1 MEPVGKAEA
10 EQEDK
15 VLKALF
21 EEAAH
26 KHSSVHEQAERGRSR
41 SELAKDGLGGYASRS
56 VPEKAVDYFTTNAE
70 RMRYPTFRAQGM
82 HVGSGM
88 AEAGCQDSCSYSPQA
103 FWHALDSCW
112 LGCTVASAHLR
123 SQPHLRRFL
132 GGPTTSGGLTTHN

>member
-1 MEPVGKAEA
+1 VAGGSSGLWTVAAE
-10 EQEDK
+10 
-15 VLKALF
+15 
-21 EEAAH
+21 
-26 KHSSVHEQAERGRSR
+26 GW
-41 SELAKDGLGGYASRS
+41 AKDACELLVHGNIEELVATIAALPPIAPEPGESRS

-82 HVGSGM
+82 HVGSGI